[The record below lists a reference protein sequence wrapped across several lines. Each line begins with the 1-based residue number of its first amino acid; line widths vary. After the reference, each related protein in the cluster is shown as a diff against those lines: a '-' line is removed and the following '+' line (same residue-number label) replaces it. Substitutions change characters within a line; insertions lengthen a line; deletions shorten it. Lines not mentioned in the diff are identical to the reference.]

1 MNITGLRS
9 LIRSAQSSDS
19 FRRFADEHGN
29 AFPHTALSAIYDFAY
44 DYTFSCVRIL
54 SGMTQARFAQEYNI
68 PLRTIENWD
77 AGTRTPPS
85 YVLELL
91 FLAELNRIQGTGH
104 PAPNY
109 TTKKEN

>member
-1 MNITGLRS
+1 MDILTLRS

-19 FRRFADEHGN
+19 FRRFADEHGKT
-29 AFPHTALSAIYDFAY
+29 FPHIVLSAIYDFAY
-44 DYTFSCVRIL
+44 DYTFSCVRTL
-54 SGMTQARFAQEYNI
+54 SGKTQSRFAQEYNI

-91 FLAELNRIQGTGH
+91 FLAELNRTS
-104 PAPNY
+104 
-109 TTKKEN
+109 K

>member
-1 MNITGLRS
+1 MDILTLRS
-9 LIRSAQSSDS
+9 LIRSAREHES
-19 FRRFADEHGN
+19 FRRFADEHGK
-29 AFPHTALSAIYDFAY
+29 FPHAVLSAIYDFAY
-44 DYTFSCVRIL
+44 DYTFRCVRTT

-91 FLAELNRIQGTGH
+91 LLAELN
-104 PAPNY
+104 
-109 TTKKEN
+109 

>member
-1 MNITGLRS
+1 MDILTLRS
-9 LIRSAQSSDS
+9 LIRSAREYDS
-19 FRRFADEHGN
+19 FRRFADEHSN
-29 AFPHTALSAIYDFAY
+29 AFPHVVLSAIYDFAY

-54 SGMTQARFAQEYNI
+54 SGMAQARFAQEYNI

-91 FLAELNRIQGTGH
+91 FLAELNK
-104 PAPNY
+104 N
-109 TTKKEN
+109 